1 MSDQVRRPLKR
12 RTAAERLRLLRPTAL
27 QAASTF
33 TACLLTAAALWL
45 VLAPWPEPS
54 SPIIRIAMTS
64 SDPVETATSEAAARA
79 PSTDRPPS
87 PAPAA
92 AQLAAAEPPANAVA
106 VDDLPTS
113 ADDAA
118 DAADTDAR
126 SEQPVVISADRL
138 SMVAAPVKTVS
149 EGGPYGPL
157 PRIGKDGRKP
167 WQVYARPIHRQLLAS
182 AGPKVAIVLG
192 GMGLNGELTER
203 AIRELPGEVS
213 LAFAPYADGL
223 QRVVNRAR
231 ANGHEVYLQLPM
243 EPLGYPEVSPG
254 PHTLLAAMSPQETLD
269 NLAWFM
275 GRFAGYVGVMNY
287 MGAQLV
293 ANAQALAPIMAEL
306 ARRGLVF
313 LDDGSFAR
321 SQAEDAGRSAGMAV
335 KRAQIMIDGDAT
347 EEATRQA
354 LQRLEAQAAREGL
367 AVGVGSGLP
376 STIKAVAGWAAA
388 AKSRGIV
395 LVPVSAYFR

>member
-1 MSDQVRRPLKR
+1 M
-12 RTAAERLRLLRPTAL
+12 
-27 QAASTF
+27 
-33 TACLLTAAALWL
+33 
-45 VLAPWPEPS
+45 
-54 SPIIRIAMTS
+54 AMTG
-64 SDPVETATSEAAARA
+64 SDPLVTATSEGGARA
-79 PSTDRPPS
+79 ASTDRPQPRS
-87 PAPAA
+87 LPP
-92 AQLAAAEPPANAVA
+92 AQLAAAEPPASAVR

-118 DAADTDAR
+118 DTADTADTDAQ

-157 PRIGKDGRKP
+157 PRIAKDGRKP
-167 WQVYARPIHRQLLAS
+167 WQVYARPIHRQLFAS

-335 KRAQIMIDGDAT
+335 KRAHVMIDGDAT
-347 EEATRQA
+347 EQATQQA

-376 STIKAVAGWAAA
+376 STINAVAGWAAA
-388 AKSRGIV
+388 AKTRGVV
-395 LVPVSAYFR
+395 LVPVSVYFR

>member
-1 MSDQVRRPLKR
+1 MSDRLRRPLKR
-12 RTAAERLRLLRPTAL
+12 KTAAERLRLLRPTAL
-27 QAASTF
+27 QAASGF
-33 TACLLTAAALWL
+33 TASLLTAAGLWL
-45 VLAPWPEPS
+45 VLAPWPEPP
-54 SPIIRIAMTS
+54 SPIIRMAMTG
-64 SDPVETATSEAAARA
+64 SDPVVTASSEAVAQQR
-79 PSTDRPPS
+79 SSDRTAVSGPL
-87 PAPAA
+87 PA
-92 AQLAAAEPPANAVA
+92 QVAAAEPPANAVT
-106 VDDLPTS
+106 VEDLPTS
-113 ADDAA
+113 GDDAGDP
-118 DAADTDAR
+118 DAQ

-157 PRIGKDGRKP
+157 PRIAKDGRKP
-167 WQVYARPIHRQLLAS
+167 WQVYARPIHRQLLAG

-192 GMGLNGELTER
+192 GMGLNSELTER

-213 LAFAPYADGL
+213 LAFAPYPDGL
-223 QRVVNRAR
+223 QRLVNRAR
-231 ANGHEVYLQLPM
+231 SDGHEVYLQLPM

-254 PHTLLAAMSPQETLD
+254 PHTLLQAMSPQETLD

-287 MGAQLV
+287 MGAQLI

-321 SQAEDAGRSAGMAV
+321 SQAEDAGRAAGMAV
-335 KRAQIMIDGDAT
+335 KRAHVMIDGDAS
-347 EEATRQA
+347 EAATREA
-354 LQRLEAQAAREGL
+354 LQRLEVQAAREGL

-376 STIKAVAGWAAA
+376 STIKAVAAWAAA
-388 AKSRGIV
+388 AKSRGVV
-395 LVPVSAYFR
+395 LVPVSVYFR